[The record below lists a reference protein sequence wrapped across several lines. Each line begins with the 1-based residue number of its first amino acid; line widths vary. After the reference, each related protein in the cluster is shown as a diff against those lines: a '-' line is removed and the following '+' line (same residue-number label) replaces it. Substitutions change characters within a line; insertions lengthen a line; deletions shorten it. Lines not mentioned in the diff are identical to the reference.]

1 MAVLDSLI
9 IAVLWF
15 FLGFTGIHLFVAGRR
30 TEGFLWLGSGGVF
43 GFGYLGDLGRLHL
56 LIREYRGDPRAFA
69 RQAPSKKSDDA
80 TPEQEVGPPLSLG
93 LAFYQ
98 FVLANWYW
106 FIASLAVRVILFT
119 ANIIELSEAAS
130 GMLYTVI
137 GSLVASCV
145 IALLHY
151 TDMRACNVRGL
162 FGACCGLAT
171 TLYALKTSGI
181 TGDAS
186 TQGPIIA
193 GIVVSRLSSR
203 WSKRK
208 NAHKD
213 IITPKMTLLAVGL
226 VILGTGV
233 VAYAAYNAALNF
245 QVPIPGG
252 NGETLSARDIM
263 RESGT
268 NNIFRLYDFAI
279 SDPYFVS
286 DLIASMTGEMTTN
299 MSLKLL
305 QIPTSERETI
315 TKQRVS
321 RAFRKQSLRV
331 HPDKYDGPHEEAM
344 RLQVELGRARD
355 KLMTVASDDAGEEN
369 PSIEE
374 IRRR

>member
-1 MAVLDSLI
+1 
-9 IAVLWF
+9 
-15 FLGFTGIHLFVAGRR
+15 
-30 TEGFLWLGSGGVF
+30 
-43 GFGYLGDLGRLHL
+43 
-56 LIREYRGDPRAFA
+56 
-69 RQAPSKKSDDA
+69 
-80 TPEQEVGPPLSLG
+80 
-93 LAFYQ
+93 
-98 FVLANWYW
+98 
-106 FIASLAVRVILFT
+106 
-119 ANIIELSEAAS
+119 
-130 GMLYTVI
+130 
-137 GSLVASCV
+137 
-145 IALLHY
+145 
-151 TDMRACNVRGL
+151 
-162 FGACCGLAT
+162 
-171 TLYALKTSGI
+171 
-181 TGDAS
+181 
-186 TQGPIIA
+186 
-193 GIVVSRLSSR
+193 
-203 WSKRK
+203 
-208 NAHKD
+208 
-213 IITPKMTLLAVGL
+213 
-226 VILGTGV
+226 
-233 VAYAAYNAALNF
+233 
-245 QVPIPGG
+245 
-252 NGETLSARDIM
+252 M